1 MMKKTEKLGVV
12 LCFVGVILTLLG
24 RVVCNSDLTLFWGVI
39 AILTSAILMII
50 YLTPQIIKIWINH
63 YST

>member
-1 MMKKTEKLGVV
+1 MKKIRKAGNV
-12 LCFVGVILTLLG
+12 LCFVGVVLTFLG
-24 RVVCNSDLTLFWGVI
+24 GVVCNSDLTLFWGVI
-39 AILTSAILMII
+39 AILTSAILMIV